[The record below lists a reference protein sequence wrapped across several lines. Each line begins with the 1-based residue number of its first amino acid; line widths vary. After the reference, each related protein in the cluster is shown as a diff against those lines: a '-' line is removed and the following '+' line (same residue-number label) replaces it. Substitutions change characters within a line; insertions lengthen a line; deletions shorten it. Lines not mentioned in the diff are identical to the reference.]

1 MAPGLHL
8 FRLISPL
15 AFVALGGL
23 SAATAVAEEQAL
35 ASAWD
40 EERGFDCR
48 VLEDREVPESATE
61 WFERSLWANHC
72 YIFQAR
78 AVRISSDGVRTLA
91 LLHDIEDGVEREVAR
106 FLDGPPVVHER
117 RGRIGRGNWTQGEDD
132 DAPASP
138 AAIMSHLEEH
148 YRLELGD
155 EERIAGRTAVRLQI
169 EPRDALRYGHRM
181 WLDRRSALPLK
192 QELIDHQGRVL
203 ETFQLTELER
213 PSLYQ
218 GYIVLDDLRD
228 SPADPWRPGW
238 LPAGFIPQPVS
249 TSSRLHD
256 IDVGHRLFSDGLSS
270 LSLFV
275 EPLDESSPT
284 LAQGMHR
291 LGISF
296 AAVRHIRLGGKPMQV
311 VVMGEAPPQ
320 VLQRIAEQVEW
331 RPDRA
336 QSGQASE
343 P

>member
-1 MAPGLHL
+1 M
-8 FRLISPL
+8 
-15 AFVALGGL
+15 ALGRHL
-23 SAATAVAEEQAL
+23 SRRAILLTLAMTGAMTSASVMASNEAL

-48 VLEDREVPESATE
+48 ALENRETPESAAE

-72 YIFQAR
+72 YVFQAR

-91 LLHDIEDGVEREVAR
+91 LVHDIEDGIEREVAR
-106 FLDGPPVVHER
+106 FLDGPPVVRER
-117 RGRIGRGNWTQGEDD
+117 RGRIGRGNWAQDEGEQ
-132 DAPASP
+132 APASP
-138 AAIMSHLEEH
+138 AAIMGHLEE
-148 YRLELGD
+148 YYQLSLGD
-155 EERIAGRTAVRLQI
+155 EERIAGRTAVRLSI
-169 EPRDALRYGHRM
+169 EPRDSMRYGHRI
-181 WLDRRSALPLK
+181 WLDSRSALALK
-192 QELIDHQGRVL
+192 QELLDTNARVI
-203 ETFQLTELER
+203 ETFQLTELKR

-218 GYIVLDDLRD
+218 GHVVIDELRE

-238 LPAGFIPQPVS
+238 LPDGFVAQPVS

-256 IDVGHRLFSDGLSS
+256 IDVGHRLYSDGLSS

-275 EPLDESSPT
+275 EPLEQGSST
-284 LAQGMHR
+284 LAVGMHR

-296 AAVRHIRLGGKPMQV
+296 AAVRHIHLGGKPMQV

-320 VLQRIAEQVEW
+320 VLQRVAEEVEW

-336 QSGQASE
+336 QAQAERE